1 MDDLRTQCIRTI
13 DDHLRK
19 NPTADV
25 AIMTPGIA
33 ALGQEAT
40 DRIIKTITVFD
51 DFCHA
56 NDPGDEHDTGSF
68 EAEGRT
74 VVFKIDH
81 YERPR
86 QFFVALN
93 RDRPDGPRS
102 HHHGD
107 AGRRELTAVRRFCGT

>member
-1 MDDLRTQCIRTI
+1 MDDLRSQCIQTI

-68 EAEGRT
+68 EAEGHT
-74 VVFKIDH
+74 ISFKIDR
-81 YERPR
+81 YERP
-86 QFFVALN
+86 ANSPSAEPTCLK
-93 RDRPDGPRS
+93 DR
-102 HHHGD
+102 
-107 AGRRELTAVRRFCGT
+107 VRIITVMLAEET

>member
-1 MDDLRTQCIRTI
+1 MDDLRAQCIRTI

-19 NPTADV
+19 NPSADV

-56 NDPGDEHDTGSF
+56 NDPNQGHDTGSF

-81 YERPR
+81 YERARESPSPEPAD
-86 QFFVALN
+86 QM
-93 RDRPDGPRS
+93 DRIRIITVMLAEES
-102 HHHGD
+102 
-107 AGRRELTAVRRFCGT
+107 

>member
-1 MDDLRTQCIRTI
+1 MDDLRSQCIQTI

-56 NDPGDEHDTGSF
+56 HDPGDEHDTGSF
-68 EAEGRT
+68 EAEGHT
-74 VVFKIDH
+74 ILYKIDH
-81 YERPR
+81 YERLPESPTPKPAD
-86 QFFVALN
+86 QM
-93 RDRPDGPRS
+93 DRVRVI
-102 HHHGD
+102 
-107 AGRRELTAVRRFCGT
+107 AVSLAEDD

>member
-1 MDDLRTQCIRTI
+1 MDDLRTERIRALE
-13 DDHLRK
+13 DHLQK

-33 ALGQEAT
+33 ALGQEAA

-56 NDPGDEHDTGSF
+56 HDPGDEHDTGSF

-74 VVFKIDH
+74 ISFKIDH
-81 YERPR
+81 YERPAKS
-86 QFFVALN
+86 QSPEWTGLT
-93 RDRPDGPRS
+93 DR
-102 HHHGD
+102 
-107 AGRRELTAVRRFCGT
+107 VRIITVRLAEDN

>member
-1 MDDLRTQCIRTI
+1 MDDLRSQCIQTI

-19 NPTADV
+19 NPTADI
-25 AIMTPGIA
+25 AIMTPDIA
-33 ALGQEAT
+33 ALGQEAA

-74 VVFKIDH
+74 ILFKIDR
-81 YERPR
+81 YERLPESPTPKPAD
-86 QFFVALN
+86 QT
-93 RDRPDGPRS
+93 DR
-102 HHHGD
+102 
-107 AGRRELTAVRRFCGT
+107 VRVISVRLAEES

>member
-1 MDDLRTQCIRTI
+1 MDDLRAQCIQTI
-13 DDHLRK
+13 DDHLRN

-56 NDPGDEHDTGSF
+56 NDPGDQHDTGSF
-68 EAEGRT
+68 EAEGHT
-74 VVFKIDH
+74 ILFTIDH
-81 YERPR
+81 YERLPESPTPKPAD
-86 QFFVALN
+86 QM
-93 RDRPDGPRS
+93 DR
-102 HHHGD
+102 
-107 AGRRELTAVRRFCGT
+107 VRVITVRLAEDD

>member
-1 MDDLRTQCIRTI
+1 MDDLRAQCIRTL

-25 AIMTPGIA
+25 AIMTPSIA
-33 ALGQEAT
+33 ALGQDAT

-74 VVFKIDH
+74 IVFKIDH
-81 YERPR
+81 FERAPKSPAPELAD
-86 QFFVALN
+86 QM
-93 RDRPDGPRS
+93 DR
-102 HHHGD
+102 
-107 AGRRELTAVRRFCGT
+107 VRIITVMLAEEK

>member
-13 DDHLRK
+13 GDHLRK

-33 ALGQEAT
+33 ALGQEAA
-40 DRIIKTITVFD
+40 DRLIKTIMVFD

-56 NDPGDEHDTGSF
+56 NDPGDKHDTGSF

-81 YERPR
+81 YERPASSSSLELR
-86 QFFVALN
+86 YVN
-93 RDRPDGPRS
+93 DRIRIITVMLAEES
-102 HHHGD
+102 
-107 AGRRELTAVRRFCGT
+107 

>member
-51 DFCHA
+51 DCCHA
-56 NDPGDEHDTGSF
+56 NDPGDGHDTGSF

-74 VVFKIDH
+74 VVFKIDRF
-81 YERPR
+81 ERARESAPPESAD
-86 QFFVALN
+86 QM
-93 RDRPDGPRS
+93 DR
-102 HHHGD
+102 
-107 AGRRELTAVRRFCGT
+107 VRIITVMLAEES

>member
-1 MDDLRTQCIRTI
+1 MDDLRTERIRVLE
-13 DDHLRK
+13 DHLQK

-33 ALGQEAT
+33 ALGQEAA

-68 EAEGRT
+68 EAEGQT
-74 VVFKIDH
+74 ILYKKSQLP
-81 YERPR
+81 ESTG
-86 QFFVALN
+86 LT
-93 RDRPDGPRS
+93 DR
-102 HHHGD
+102 
-107 AGRRELTAVRRFCGT
+107 VRIIMVMLAEEN

>member
-1 MDDLRTQCIRTI
+1 MDHLRADYIETL
-13 DDHLRK
+13 DDHLRN

-56 NDPGDEHDTGSF
+56 NGSHEDHDTGSF
-68 EAEGRT
+68 EVEGRT
-74 VVFKIDH
+74 IAFKIDH
-81 YERPR
+81 YERPG
-86 QFFVALN
+86 N
-93 RDRPDGPRS
+93 SPSPESTGHTDR
-102 HHHGD
+102 
-107 AGRRELTAVRRFCGT
+107 VRVITVMLGEET

>member
-1 MDDLRTQCIRTI
+1 MDDLIAERIRAL

-40 DRIIKTITVFD
+40 DRIIKTITTFD
-51 DFCHA
+51 DFCCA
-56 NDPGDEHDTGSF
+56 NDPTEDNRTGSF

-74 VVFKIDH
+74 ILYKIDH
-81 YERPR
+81 YERLPESPSPKPAD
-86 QFFVALN
+86 QM
-93 RDRPDGPRS
+93 DR
-102 HHHGD
+102 
-107 AGRRELTAVRRFCGT
+107 VRIITVMLAEEN

>member
-1 MDDLRTQCIRTI
+1 MDDLIAERIRAL

-33 ALGQEAT
+33 ALGQEAV

-56 NDPGDEHDTGSF
+56 NDPEEGHETGSF
-68 EAEGRT
+68 EAEGCT
-74 VVFKIDH
+74 ISFKIDH
-81 YERPR
+81 YERPAN
-86 QFFVALN
+86 ALSSESTGLT
-93 RDRPDGPRS
+93 DR
-102 HHHGD
+102 
-107 AGRRELTAVRRFCGT
+107 VRIITVMLAEEA